1 MVKKEGTEVVMSPNL
16 IAEEPED
23 FEEEI
28 FDDLDSLSDEE

>member
-1 MVKKEGTEVVMSPNL
+1 MVKKEGTEAIVPQNM

-28 FDDLDSLSDEE
+28 FDDLDALSDEE

>member
-1 MVKKEGTEVVMSPNL
+1 MVKKEGAEVIVPQNM